1 MPLRRLDTHPTEV
14 ELIHKAIQK
23 EFLNDAIKLLQ
34 TFEDLLN
41 PFHVTGP
48 FLYSLKTAEK
58 LSQNLWFSK
67 FQGVQKETIGMKWVE
82 NKLVL
87 L

>member
-41 PFHVTGP
+41 PFHVTDP

-67 FQGVQKETIGMKWVE
+67 FSGGTERDHWHEMG
-82 NKLVL
+82 
-87 L
+87 